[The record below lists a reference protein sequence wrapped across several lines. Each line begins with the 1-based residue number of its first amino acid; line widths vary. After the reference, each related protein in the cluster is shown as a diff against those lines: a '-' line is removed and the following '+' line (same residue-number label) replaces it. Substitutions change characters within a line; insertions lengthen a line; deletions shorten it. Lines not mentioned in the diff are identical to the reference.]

1 MWFANDRMLE
11 LGCVLVRT
19 IGSNLA
25 FEVAYWHRAAEQM
38 PLGEVH
44 PKYPQPLELF
54 AGLHPFGSDG
64 YIEATREGHDRRYD
78 RRRFVAF
85 HETTDERLVD
95 LNLVERKRRQAAQ
108 RRITGAEVVKRQR
121 NSDALEFLNEGKIF
135 NRSFHQARLGALS
148 FQPPRPNHRTP

>member
-25 FEVAYWHRAAEQM
+25 FEFAYWHRAAEQIA
-38 PLGEVH
+38 LGEVH
-44 PKYPQPLELF
+44 PKCPQPLELF
-54 AGLHPFGSDG
+54 AGLHTFGSDG
-64 YIEATREGHDRRYD
+64 YIEATREGYDRRYD
-78 RRRFVAF
+78 RRRFVAS

-108 RRITGAEVVKRQR
+108 RCITGAEVVKRQR
-121 NSDALEFLNEGKIF
+121 NSNGLEFLNEGMIF
-135 NRSFHQARLGALS
+135 NRA
-148 FQPPRPNHRTP
+148 FQQNGFGDLDF